1 MRIGYGKKRLR
12 LAAGFLAGCFL
23 LAFLAVPL
31 PVSAL
36 SDEEVAAPSAIL
48 IDAGSGQVLYA
59 KNAEEQR
66 PCASI
71 TKVMTLLLVM
81 EAIDEGKISLTDMVT
96 TSEHA
101 ASMGGSDIWLK
112 AGEEMSVDDLLKA
125 TVVMSAN
132 DAAVA
137 LAEHV
142 SGSEDEFVERMNERA
157 RELGMDNT
165 VFKNC
170 NGLDEDGHV
179 TTAHDV
185 AIMSAELIKHE
196 QIFDYTLIWMDYV
209 RGGETQLVNT
219 NRLIRTYKGITG
231 LKTGTTSQAGSC
243 ISATAER
250 DNLSLVAVVL
260 GCSTTQER
268 FSSATTLLDYGF
280 ANWAAVVPEMPE
292 LPAVPVTGGMQ
303 SQAEGETGTPGS
315 LLIPKGKES
324 ALKSRVEMASS
335 LQAPVEQGQTIG
347 KVVFQLEGQEEILAE
362 YPVTAKY
369 RVEKVTFAS
378 SLWMLLQS
386 LFQL

>member
-1 MRIGYGKKRLR
+1 M
-12 LAAGFLAGCFL
+12 
-23 LAFLAVPL
+23 
-31 PVSAL
+31 
-36 SDEEVAAPSAIL
+36 
-48 IDAGSGQVLYA
+48 
-59 KNAEEQR
+59 
-66 PCASI
+66 
-71 TKVMTLLLVM
+71 
-81 EAIDEGKISLTDMVT
+81 
-96 TSEHA
+96 
-101 ASMGGSDIWLK
+101 
-112 AGEEMSVDDLLKA
+112 
-125 TVVMSAN
+125 
-132 DAAVA
+132 
-137 LAEHV
+137 
-142 SGSEDEFVERMNERA
+142 
-157 RELGMDNT
+157 
-165 VFKNC
+165 
-170 NGLDEDGHV
+170 

-335 LQAPVEQGQTIG
+335 LQAPVEQGRRSAR
-347 KVVFQLEGQEEILAE
+347 LS
-362 YPVTAKY
+362 
-369 RVEKVTFAS
+369 S
-378 SLWMLLQS
+378 SLRGRRRSWRSIPLRRNTGWKKSRLPRRCGCFCKVYSNYNGTANYFYDFCPMPCKWVGNIVQWEHK
-386 LFQL
+386 QNKKVEVC